1 MSNRTAV
8 FMGGPFDGQG
18 LSLSE
23 DKHPTI
29 SLPLQEPVVFSFAEC
44 GVSQPEFTSRY
55 KLARYRLQLVAG
67 LPTDSTVDIYFF
79 EELS

>member
-1 MSNRTAV
+1 MSARTAV

-29 SLPLQEPVVFSFAEC
+29 TLPIQEPVVFSFAER
-44 GVSQPEFTSRY
+44 GVSQPEFGPCFRA
-55 KLARYRLQLVAG
+55 ARYRLQLMHG
-67 LPTDSTVDIYFF
+67 LPSDSNVDLYFF
-79 EELS
+79 EGES